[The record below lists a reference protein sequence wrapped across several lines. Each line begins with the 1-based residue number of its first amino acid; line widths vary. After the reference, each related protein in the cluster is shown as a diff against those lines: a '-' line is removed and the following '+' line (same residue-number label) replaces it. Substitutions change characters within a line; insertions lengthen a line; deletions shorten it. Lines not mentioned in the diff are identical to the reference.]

1 MEKEKRTSTRTK
13 KLTLPVLPLRGL
25 CIFPYMVLHFD
36 VGRPKSIAALEQSM
50 IGDQMIFLVSQKDAA
65 VDEPQHKDLY
75 TFGTVSKVKQLL
87 KLPGG
92 NIRVLVEGL
101 GRGRLLK
108 VVDNGKLLLGDI
120 RSYPNV
126 MPQITPNLEAMTRTV
141 KDIFDEYL
149 QIISRTQKEA
159 VVSVMNIKNPGE
171 IADLIAANV
180 FVNLEDKMQILEQ
193 VNIENRIEKLIVIMQ
208 KEMEIVRLERDI
220 SDKVKDQIDKNQR
233 EYYLREQVRIIQ
245 KELGEKDGA
254 AAEIKAYKQKIAK
267 SGMPKESAQKLLND
281 VERLATMPPN
291 MSDSAL
297 LKTYLD
303 TVLSLPWNIKT
314 KEEID
319 LKRAKS
325 ILDKDHYGLEKV
337 KERILEFLAVRKLTN
352 SVKGPILCLVG
363 PPGVGKTS
371 IAKSIAS
378 ALKKKYARMSLGGV
392 RDEAEIRGHRKTYIG
407 AMPGRIINA
416 VRLAKSSNAMILLD
430 EIDKMSNDFRG
441 DPASALLEVLDS
453 EQNFAF
459 VDHYIEVPFDL
470 SDIMFVTTAN
480 SFESI
485 PRPLLDRMEVITL
498 SSYTEYEK
506 LQIAER
512 YLIPKQR
519 KAHGITASKL
529 KIDQPAISDI
539 INYYTKESGVRE
551 LERKIATVCRKSAR
565 MLIEDNIK
573 RISVSSLNL
582 ELFLGKKVYF
592 YDKTDKKDEVGVAI
606 GLAWTYFGGDTLQ
619 IETNI
624 MDGKGNV
631 VLTGHLGDVMKESAQ
646 AAISYIRSVAD
657 SLGIQKDFYEKKDIH
672 IHVPDGATPKDGP
685 SAGIT
690 IAISLISAL
699 TGRPVRKDVAMTG
712 EITLR
717 GRILP
722 IGGLKEKTLAAYRAG
737 IFNIIFPAENEKDL
751 EDIPDEIKGKI
762 NFIKVKTMDAVINN
776 SLAERVH
783 SGQMLMFE
791 SISPESI
798 EGRTG
803 ISQ

>member
-1 MEKEKRTSTRTK
+1 M
-13 KLTLPVLPLRGL
+13 
-25 CIFPYMVLHFD
+25 
-36 VGRPKSIAALEQSM
+36 
-50 IGDQMIFLVSQKDAA
+50 
-65 VDEPQHKDLY
+65 
-75 TFGTVSKVKQLL
+75 
-87 KLPGG
+87 
-92 NIRVLVEGL
+92 LVEGL

-108 VVDNGKLLLGDI
+108 VIDNGKLLLGDI

-606 GLAWTYFGGDTLQ
+606 GLA
-619 IETNI
+619 
-624 MDGKGNV
+624 
-631 VLTGHLGDVMKESAQ
+631 
-646 AAISYIRSVAD
+646 
-657 SLGIQKDFYEKKDIH
+657 
-672 IHVPDGATPKDGP
+672 
-685 SAGIT
+685 
-690 IAISLISAL
+690 
-699 TGRPVRKDVAMTG
+699 
-712 EITLR
+712 
-717 GRILP
+717 
-722 IGGLKEKTLAAYRAG
+722 
-737 IFNIIFPAENEKDL
+737 
-751 EDIPDEIKGKI
+751 
-762 NFIKVKTMDAVINN
+762 
-776 SLAERVH
+776 
-783 SGQMLMFE
+783 
-791 SISPESI
+791 
-798 EGRTG
+798 
-803 ISQ
+803 